1 MQLVNGQISEERTL
15 YNRVQLVHT
24 QCDSCLVYDD
34 SGLQM
39 HTRTCMQPACFKPNV
54 MTDWTV
60 IAVKRKAFPVIPW
73 QLDTVLN
80 NPLGSASPI
89 AITVVPSQ
97 WCEA

>member
-1 MQLVNGQISEERTL
+1 MMIVAYKSAYKN
-15 YNRVQLVHT
+15 
-24 QCDSCLVYDD
+24 
-34 SGLQM
+34 
-39 HTRTCMQPACFKPNV
+39 MQPACFKPNV

-60 IAVKRKAFPVIPW
+60 IAVKREAFPVIPW